1 VHLSF
6 HTSSNPGTKI
16 PLAALVRMLTEEMTH
31 VDKKVIL
38 FLLIDKK
45 KTYYPSNDKFTKVKE
60 NFKEF
65 FISYPVNHKTPTLMM
80 VSCIIQLMKTLTNM
94 KQGEDALTSLLP

>member
-1 VHLSF
+1 
-6 HTSSNPGTKI
+6 
-16 PLAALVRMLTEEMTH
+16 MLTEEMTH